1 MKLLRNIFQTIFNT
15 LREIFDENAYDR
27 FLLRTHGSP
36 SVASYRQFMQEREE
50 AMARRPR
57 CC

>member
-1 MKLLRNIFQTIFNT
+1 MKPLRNFLRTIFNI

-57 CC
+57 